1 MVYLIIAL
9 FAVAPVVGVILT
21 NAIIVKRPETP
32 KAAVVA
38 HGIFAVAGLGLLI
51 YCMVQNPDNYPKA
64 ALILFVIAALGGIIL
79 LVRDLQ
85 KKAGPVGLVVVH
97 ALVAV
102 TAFALLLVFA
112 LG

>member
-1 MVYLIIAL
+1 MIYLIIAL
-9 FAVAPVVGVILT
+9 FAVAAVIGLILA
-21 NAIIVKRPETP
+21 NAIIAKKPETP
-32 KAAVVA
+32 KPAVVA

-51 YCMVQNPDNYPKA
+51 YYMVENPESYPKA
-64 ALILFVIAALGGIIL
+64 ALIVFVIAALGGITL

-102 TAFALLLVFA
+102 AAFVMLLVFA